1 MARHSQPA
9 GRFDRQCATA
19 RSSCSPYLLAARWIR
34 PGLKIQS
41 LKLPRAKKLTV
52 LHSMFSYCWSF
63 LRASIRFSL
72 CRTAADALR
81 FNNRNVAHAAATK
94 ASGIFKATA
103 AKPINRCNSKVTDLL
118 PERCEPEAERF
129 RNEI

>member
-19 RSSCSPYLLAARWIR
+19 RPSCSPYLLASRWIR

-52 LHSMFSYCWSF
+52 LHSMFSYCCLFYAPAFGFRCVEPQLTLCDSITEM
-63 LRASIRFSL
+63 LRRRLRQRQVESLRQQRQNRSIG
-72 CRTAADALR
+72 AIKG
-81 FNNRNVAHAAATK
+81 NR
-94 ASGIFKATA
+94 S
-103 AKPINRCNSKVTDLL
+103 VTGK
-118 PERCEPEAERF
+118 RCEPEAGRF